1 MHITKNAENYKKK
14 LATPLLALLFLI
26 GSTLPLAVSADH
38 GNNTNNSSGTNP
50 EVTIGFGNVT
60 NDTLVFTMD
69 TSVDVYS
76 YQIRMIWETG
86 AVYCNIEGTGGLSE
100 ASNLFVSVLY
110 AGCLATGYYY
120 GAQGEYH
127 IPSGSNGTLTSIY
140 YSSLSSEVCMGN
152 ATYAV
157 LDANDE
163 LEWRNAT
170 VDPNDCLTFTR
181 YETDDGSDVWFV
193 LDETEDE
200 SGDQTEDAVLEP
212 NGDVVIGYGN
222 VTNDRMVI
230 SVENSVNIHEFRF
243 LLYDA
248 WCGGSFTTTGLAS
261 DNGFY
266 ITFPQG
272 GEACEVYA
280 FAQGSQGVGSEDYY
294 IPANSDGT
302 LISMSY
308 ESNSQDLCIV
318 QASYL
323 DEVGGVWRE
332 ATLDN
337 NYCLSYT
344 YNGGSNEWELDAD
357 QSKVEID
364 EYGISEHHS
373 VLWAI
378 QNSPSFSTLAEAIE
392 IANLTDAISP
402 ENTPQMGWTIFMPT
416 NDAFEA
422 VGFDPEYFETEED
435 IAPLRDILLY
445 HISFGGPYGLS
456 LSCPYSIDWMPM
468 ANGEYEDPN
477 DYSTWNQT
485 VLVENDCQYI
495 VVNGD
500 STVIDADNRVYGY
513 EYNTD
518 NDQLP
523 YGHPVAQ
530 DNGMIQVVD
539 TLLIPLQY
547 RQPDVMFEFGGEFE
561 EEEPPNDEGEDNSVE
576 NEEQVNETDTSE
588 VEETN
593 PQEEENSDEEQEQA
607 PEDWECMDGTFINVD
622 LVDDGSLDCPDGS
635 DEYTPVDEEENSEE
649 ASEESVIEAV
659 ENATEQ
665 DLEDNLPAVDEGDE
679 GGNTDTEG
687 NNDAQ
692 KVTDAASSQDRFIV
706 IGGLLSFI
714 VLVGILLGTVAISKK
729 EENKFSSV
737 FEEGSVAM
745 DELLSL
751 LGRSKMLKVMHVLNS
766 HGEGIRF
773 TELKA
778 NVDTSSTTLSRRI
791 GELEEFGLISR
802 TELPTLP
809 MTVIYRLT
817 DAGLSLMPR
826 VEGMYEWAL
835 STELKDD

>member
-1 MHITKNAENYKKK
+1 MNK
-14 LATPLLALLFLI
+14 LRTLVLTLLVLL
-26 GSTLPLAVSADH
+26 GTTLPHAVSADH
-38 GNNTNNSSGTNP
+38 GTNTNTSSGTTP
-50 EVTIGFGNVT
+50 EVTVGFGNVT

-76 YQIRMIWETG
+76 YQITMIWETG

-100 ASNLFVSVLY
+100 AANLFVSVMY

-140 YSSLSSEVCMGN
+140 YSSLSSEVCIGN

-170 VDPNDCLTFTR
+170 VDTNDCLTFTR

-193 LDETEDE
+193 LDGSEDE
-200 SGDQTEDAVLEP
+200 SGDETEDAVLEP

-222 VTNDRMVI
+222 VTNDRMAI
-230 SVENSVNIHEFRF
+230 SVENSVDIHEFRF

-248 WCGGSFTTTGLAS
+248 WCGGSFTTTGLAD

-272 GEACEVYA
+272 GQACEVYA
-280 FAQGSQGVGSEDYY
+280 FPQGSQGVGSEDYY

-302 LISMSY
+302 LISMAY

-323 DEVGGVWRE
+323 DEVGGAWRE
-332 ATLDN
+332 ATLAN

-344 YNGGSNEWELDAD
+344 YNSGSNEWELDAD
-357 QSKVEID
+357 QSKEEID

-378 QNSPSFSTLAEAIE
+378 QNSPSFTTLAQALE
-392 IANLTDAISP
+392 IADLTDDISP
-402 ENTPQMGWTIFMPT
+402 ENTPQMGWTIFTPT

-422 VGFDPEYFETEED
+422 ASFDPAYFDTEEE
-435 IAPLRDILLY
+435 IASLRDILLY
-445 HISFGGPYGLS
+445 HISFGGPYGLA
-456 LSCPYSIDWMPM
+456 LSCPYSLDWMPM
-468 ANGEYEDPN
+468 ANGDYEDPN

-485 VLVENDCQYI
+485 VLVENDCQDI
-495 VVNGD
+495 VVNSE

-547 RQPDVMFEFGGEFE
+547 RQPDVLFEFGGEVDEDETTPTDDE
-561 EEEPPNDEGEDNSVE
+561 EENPVE
-576 NEEQVNETDTSE
+576 NEDQVNETGTGE
-588 VEETN
+588 VDETD
-593 PQEEENSDEEQEQA
+593 PQDEENNDEEQEQA
-607 PEDWECMDGTFINVD
+607 PAQWECMDGTLID
-622 LVDDGSLDCPDGS
+622 AALIDDGKFDCPDGT
-635 DEYTPVDEEENSEE
+635 DEYTPFVEEENSDEV
-649 ASEESVIEAV
+649 SEEPVVEAG

-665 DLEDNLPAVDEGDE
+665 DSEGTTPTVDEGEE
-679 GGNTDTEG
+679 GGMTNAGGE
-687 NNDAQ
+687 NDAQ
-692 KVTDAASSQDRFIV
+692 TTTEAPSSQNGVYV

-714 VLVGILLGTVAISKK
+714 VLILILLGTVTVSKK
-729 EENKFSSV
+729 EDDTFSSV
-737 FEEGSVAM
+737 FEEGGVAM

-751 LGRSKMLKVMHVLNS
+751 LGRSKMLKVMHVLNT
-766 HGEGIRF
+766 HGDGIRF
-773 TELKA
+773 TELKE
-778 NVDTSSTTLSRRI
+778 NVDTSATTLSRRL
-791 GELEEFGLISR
+791 GELEEFGLVSR
-802 TELPTLP
+802 TELPTVP
-809 MTVIYRLT
+809 MTVVYRLT

-835 STELKDD
+835 SNGQQDD